1 MAVTILE
8 AVGLYSTSS
17 KEKSTNPQTQQQ
29 LLKFVIWCG
38 TDRTLSDLSPS
49 EIEGYGEQVGGDR
62 GARASEMLQ
71 EVKNFLSFAK
81 KQGLI
86 DNNLAQHLRIRKS
99 TARSKRAMG
108 GVDAETIKLTPAG
121 YNQLLNE
128 LESRR
133 TEKGSIATEI
143 GRAAADKDVREN
155 APLEAAREQMGMVE
169 SRIREIENALKAA
182 VIIDPSSR
190 NKRGKT
196 IGLGSKVLLKDLGTG
211 RETRYTIVSATEA
224 QPLDGRISDVSPVG
238 KALVKRSTGQEI
250 DVDTPRGT
258 LRYLIVRVSS

>member
-17 KEKSTNPQTQQQ
+17 KKKSTDAQTQQQ
-29 LLKFVIWCG
+29 LLKFVNWCG

-49 EIEGYGEQVGGDR
+49 EIEGYGEQIGGDR
-62 GARASEMLQ
+62 GAHASELLQ

-81 KQGLI
+81 KKGLI
-86 DNNLAQHLRIRKS
+86 DHNLAQHLRIRKGN
-99 TARSKRAMG
+99 ARSRRGATG
-108 GVDAETIKLTPAG
+108 GEVETIELTPAG

-128 LESRR
+128 LESRK

-190 NKRGKT
+190 NKREKT
-196 IGLGSKVLLKDLGTG
+196 VGLGSKVLLKDLATG
-211 RETRYTIVSATEA
+211 RESRYTIVSATEA
-224 QPLDGRISDVSPVG
+224 QPLDGKISDVSPVG
-238 KALVKRSTGQEI
+238 KALVKRATGQEI